1 MATKVRVNRGDNS
14 KLPLGASGMLVH
26 VSEENFMNQMAYHG
40 TANGGTN
47 EIWAQSE
54 SINPPYPVRSCC

>member
-1 MATKVRVNRGDNS
+1 MHPPPLSVHPSLVHMATKVRVNRGHNS
-14 KLPLGASGMLVH
+14 NLPLDASGMLVH

-47 EIWAQSE
+47 EI
-54 SINPPYPVRSCC
+54 